1 MFGKVYITFEVVG
14 NRSLSD
20 VFSFKCIFMI
30 LVVNPGV
37 KTQGS
42 KHANQLAYAGPGDH
56 FVSVWVTICVNKF
69 K

>member
-30 LVVNPGV
+30 LVVV
-37 KTQGS
+37 KT
-42 KHANQLAYAGPGDH
+42 PGLKPRGQNMQ
-56 FVSVWVTICVNKF
+56 TN
-69 K
+69 